1 MRIAVIHVGNPAGGM
16 NPATRAVVS
25 YCLTRGH
32 TPIAIHN
39 GFSGL
44 CRHHADKPLGSV
56 REVQWLESDPWVNQ
70 GGSAIGTNKT
80 LPSDNLKETAH
91 CFELYKFD
99 ALFVIGG
106 FTAFKAVS
114 ELRKAREQY
123 DAFKIPLILLPA
135 TVSNNVPG
143 TEYSLGTDTCLNT
156 LISFCDTIRQSASSS
171 RHVVYVVETQGGRSG
186 FLATVAGLAGGVTTV
201 YIPEEGISMDM
212 LSSDIGFLRAAFAKD
227 RGAGRAG
234 KIILRNEYASNTYS
248 TQMIAEMITEE
259 AKGRFDSRSAIPG
272 NFQQGD
278 RPSPIDRVRALRMA
292 IRCVEYVEQ
301 YARKSKDDIA
311 KDEQAAVVMGIEG
324 SEVLFSPLGG
334 PEGLEAVDTDW
345 VNAKRKNENWLE
357 MKDMVDM
364 LSGRPKMG
372 K

>member
-1 MRIAVIHVGNPAGGM
+1 
-16 NPATRAVVS
+16 
-25 YCLTRGH
+25 
-32 TPIAIHN
+32 
-39 GFSGL
+39 
-44 CRHHADKPLGSV
+44 
-56 REVQWLESDPWVNQ
+56 
-70 GGSAIGTNKT
+70 
-80 LPSDNLKETAH
+80 
-91 CFELYKFD
+91 
-99 ALFVIGG
+99 
-106 FTAFKAVS
+106 
-114 ELRKAREQY
+114 
-123 DAFKIPLILLPA
+123 
-135 TVSNNVPG
+135 
-143 TEYSLGTDTCLNT
+143 
-156 LISFCDTIRQSASSS
+156 
-171 RHVVYVVETQGGRSG
+171 
-186 FLATVAGLAGGVTTV
+186 V

-278 RPSPIDRVRALRMA
+278 RPSPIDRVRGLRMA

-311 KDEQAAVVMGIEG
+311 KDEQTAVVMGIEG
-324 SEVLFSPLGG
+324 SEVLFCPLGG